1 MGRALRRRALSPVR
15 EGTSRRFGGGGAPSE
30 PPRPAE
36 TIMLSEDRKL
46 VLHGVA
52 VT

>member
-1 MGRALRRRALSPVR
+1 MARALRAVLYACTGRNIQK
-15 EGTSRRFGGGGAPSE
+15 FGGGGAPSE
-30 PPRPAE
+30 QPRPAE